1 MSFFSVCLH
10 RQECVNVFW
19 NVPYFI
25 LVFNVRIFI
34 DSCHICMQVCANWTF
49 LQVHTTLY
57 ANDSLTF
64 SAGDVFLG
72 LISWSASLID
82 GIYYLDLCCIKGFH
96 PKKRY
101 FFFPVVCNSLFPGQ
115 RGCSQFSF
123 SQSLPSEP
131 ITGIECFWL
140 LAVRSRSTYK

>member
-1 MSFFSVCLH
+1 MIISYTCQLTKKKKLTGVTDDVHVGASLRFFFSVCLH

-25 LVFNVRIFI
+25 LVFNVKIFI

-64 SAGDVFLG
+64 SAGNVCLG

-96 PKKRY
+96 PKKRC
-101 FFFPVVCNSLFPGQ
+101 F
-115 RGCSQFSF
+115 F
-123 SQSLPSEP
+123 SQLFVIHCLQDKE
-131 ITGIECFWL
+131 
-140 LAVRSRSTYK
+140 AVRS